1 MVSFVGILKIVM
13 KYHPQ
18 KTPAPDRWLAL
29 EEDARI
35 SLIQNYHRRAGVK
48 NPNPRIHAVIH
59 LIVENQ
65 IAEGLEVVQET
76 LDRLMAEGLDRHEAI
91 HAIGW
96 VLIDHL
102 SNLMQATEPATHDQA
117 KYFQAL
123 QNLTTSNWKKGA
135 S

>member
-1 MVSFVGILKIVM
+1 M

-18 KTPAPDRWLAL
+18 KTPAPDRWLGL

-96 VLIDHL
+96 VLIEHL
-102 SNLMQATEPATHDQA
+102 SNLMGATEPDPDTQSH
-117 KYFQAL
+117 YFQSL
-123 QNLTTSNWKKGA
+123 KNLIADKWKKDIV
-135 S
+135 